1 MRMKKIGIIVGAS
14 ALVASAVTLTSCGS
28 DSYAIELKSYK
39 TESTED
45 VIEKAYDSFIA
56 EKKTSSYDLT
66 VYENNESNIKQD
78 KNESKISSS
87 IARVETYNAITSV
100 LYTLDERNVQAESAY
115 EKTNQAMRVE
125 KIYQNDN
132 GLNTIINL
140 TDKTYTSLAYNA
152 SAAKTRTSTFKA
164 ENYIDLDDL
173 VDDDIVSTKYYND
186 DNVYTMVLTYDES
199 KDKNKEWT
207 DDDVKYAK
215 SDVSYEFVF
224 QFYSID
230 SEYFIGYKSTNK
242 YTITATKGSQTSKT
256 TYDKKTSKYA
266 RLFNVTQSIEK
277 FDLNNYKKDY
287 RNLVE

>member
-14 ALVASAVTLTSCGS
+14 ALAVSAVTLTSCGS
-28 DSYAIELKSYK
+28 DSFAIELKSYK

-45 VIEKAYDSFIA
+45 VIEKAYNNFVT
-56 EKKTSSYDLT
+56 EKKTTSYDLT

-78 KNESKISSS
+78 KSETKTSSS

-100 LYTLDERNVQAESAY
+100 LYTLDERNEQAEAAHG
-115 EKTNQAMRVE
+115 KTNQAMRVE

-152 SAAKTRTSTFKA
+152 SAAKTRTSSFKA
-164 ENYIDLDDL
+164 EDYIDLDEL
-173 VDDDIVSTKYYND
+173 VDDDIVSAKYYND

-207 DDDVKYAK
+207 EDDIKFAK
-215 SDVSYEFVF
+215 SDVTYEFVL

-242 YTITATKGSQTSKT
+242 YTLTATKGSQTSKT
-256 TYDKKTSKYA
+256 IYDEKASKYA
-266 RLFNVTQSIEK
+266 RLFNVTQNIEK

-287 RNLVE
+287 RNFVE